1 MQVQLQWLT
10 FTSRRQKLRERNG
23 RLSSQVMPDIAVN
36 SRIVGKPEVGNSGP
50 ECCSCPIAGDIAAVG
65 KADFKP
71 LHVKLEDQ

>member
-1 MQVQLQWLT
+1 
-10 FTSRRQKLRERNG
+10 
-23 RLSSQVMPDIAVN
+23 MPDIAVN